1 MAVYREPC
9 SKVGGKTSR
18 MILNLYSIPPPIRL
32 ARRLASGCPFGFALA
47 IARTKAKDWLAYAS
61 ASRLDPTPAVTVG
74 HICAPSGL
82 PQRPLPA
89 PLESLLFNGVC
100 LKKNIKKGIKK
111 KKVIKRDFRIFLN
124 CFWKEIILNSYF
136 FVRFF

>member
-1 MAVYREPC
+1 LPAA
-9 SKVGGKTSR
+9 
-18 MILNLYSIPPPIRL
+18 LRL
-32 ARRLASGCPFGFALA
+32 AAFGFALA
-47 IARTKAKDWLAYAS
+47 NARTSAKDWLAYAS

-100 LKKNIKKGIKK
+100 LLFF
-111 KKVIKRDFRIFLN
+111 KRFL
-124 CFWKEIILNSYF
+124 FTLF
-136 FVRFF
+136 FVL